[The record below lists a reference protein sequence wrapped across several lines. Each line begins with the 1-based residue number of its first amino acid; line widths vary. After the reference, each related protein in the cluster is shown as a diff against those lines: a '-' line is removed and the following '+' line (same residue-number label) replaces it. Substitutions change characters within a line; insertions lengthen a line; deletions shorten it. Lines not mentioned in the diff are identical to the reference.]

1 MQELLASFNR
11 LADADARRELLAC
24 CSAAAWADRLL
35 AGRPFASV
43 QDALSQ
49 SDAAVATLSA
59 GQLSDALAGHPR
71 IGQQASGTTRSAGW
85 SRQEQAAALGA
96 DAPALRALAEGNRAY
111 EERFGHI
118 YLVCASG
125 RSADELLAVLQARLA
140 NDEEQEWQVVR
151 SELAKIN
158 QIRLR
163 TLLQGQA

>member
-1 MQELLASFNR
+1 MHDLLAGFNR
-11 LADADARRELLAC
+11 LADADARRDLLAC
-24 CSAAAWADRLL
+24 CSAPAWADQLL
-35 AGRPFASV
+35 AGRPYASL

-49 SDAAVATLSA
+49 SDTAVASLSV

-85 SRQEQAAALGA
+85 SRQEQAGALGA
-96 DAPALRALAEGNRAY
+96 AAPTLTALAEGNQAY
-111 EERFGHI
+111 EDRFGHI

-125 RSADELLAVLQARLA
+125 RSADELLAVLQGRLA
-140 NDEEQEWQVVR
+140 NDQEREWQVVR

-163 TLLQGQA
+163 NLLQGQA